1 MLLKGKEVA
10 DKINEKI
17 TKDVEALYAQ
27 GIVPTLAIVRVG
39 ENDSDIAYEK
49 GAEKK
54 ANLLGI
60 KVEKY
65 ILRDNDE
72 TEEEDLVDVIKA
84 INENKD
90 IHGVLLFR
98 PLPKR
103 FNDDTVRNT
112 LAPAKDIDGITDLSM
127 SGVFTDKNLGFP
139 PCTAAAAMEILRHY
153 NIEMS
158 GKKAVIIGRSL
169 VIGKPVAMMLLA
181 ENATITICNSKTPAD
196 ELERLCKDADI
207 IIAATGRMHTVTDK
221 HITDKQVVIDVGIN
235 FDEEG
240 KMCGDADFAD
250 IEGKVRGITPVP
262 GGVGSVTTSILMQ
275 HVVEAANRQ

>member
-10 DKINEKI
+10 DKINEKTI
-17 TKDVEALYAQ
+17 KDVEALHLQ
-27 GIVPTLAIVRVG
+27 GVAPTLAIVRVG

-84 INENKD
+84 INDNKD

-112 LAPAKDIDGITDLSM
+112 LAPEKDIDGITDLSM
-127 SGVFTDKNLGFP
+127 SGVFTDKTLGYP

-153 NIEMS
+153 GIEMS

-169 VIGKPVAMMLLA
+169 VIGKPVAMMLLK

-196 ELERLCKDADI
+196 ELEKLCKDADI

-250 IEGKVRGITPVP
+250 IEDKVRGITPVP

-275 HVVEAANRQ
+275 HVVEAAK